1 MENFTKNKTCT
12 TWCWIIAAVVGA
24 VVASVLW
31 GKLHWNFVPSAFVGL
46 LIFIIGGALLSWL
59 LCKPQ
64 AQSSASSAAA
74 SNTTASSVMAGGA
87 VAAATTVAAVAPPA
101 ASSSASA
108 AKPAAAKKAPAKK
121 AVTAKPTSSAVGSDA
136 KAKAAVKAPAKKVA
150 AKTTKTAAK
159 ATGAKA
165 KAAAPAKASTANAK
179 PAAAPKAE
187 AKPATLTAA
196 RAGGADDLKQLKG
209 VGPALEKTLN
219 NLGFYHFD
227 QVAAWKKKDVLWVD
241 SNLRFKGRIERD
253 GWIAQ
258 AKILAKG
265 GTTEF
270 SSKVKK
276 GGV

>member
-1 MENFTKNKTCT
+1 
-12 TWCWIIAAVVGA
+12 
-24 VVASVLW
+24 
-31 GKLHWNFVPSAFVGL
+31 
-46 LIFIIGGALLSWL
+46 
-59 LCKPQ
+59 
-64 AQSSASSAAA
+64 
-74 SNTTASSVMAGGA
+74 SSVMAGGA
-87 VAAATTVAAVAPPA
+87 VAAAATVAAVAPSA
-101 ASSSASA
+101 SSSSASA
-108 AKPAAAKKAPAKK
+108 AKPAAAKKAPAN
-121 AVTAKPTSSAVGSDA
+121 
-136 KAKAAVKAPAKKVA
+136 KAAT
-150 AKTTKTAAK
+150 KTTKTAAK

-165 KAAAPAKASTANAK
+165 KAAAPAKASTAKAK
-179 PAAAPKAE
+179 AAAAPKAE

-219 NLGFYHFD
+219 SLGFYHFD
-227 QVAAWKKKDVLWVD
+227 QVAAWKKKDVSWVD

-258 AKILAKG
+258 AKILAEG